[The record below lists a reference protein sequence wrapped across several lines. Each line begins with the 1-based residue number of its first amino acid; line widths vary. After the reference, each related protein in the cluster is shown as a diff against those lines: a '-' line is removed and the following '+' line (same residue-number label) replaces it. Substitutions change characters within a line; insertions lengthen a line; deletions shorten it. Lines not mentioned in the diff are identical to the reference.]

1 MYHVSFNED
10 AGSERDR
17 EEYDLRQTAKFVEAA
32 SAGFVEDL
40 RAIVGET
47 RVMTDAAAMA
57 AYLTDW
63 THQFT
68 GEALAVVSPIDAE
81 QVSQIVKLCR
91 AKGVCIVPQGGNT
104 GLAGGGIPSP
114 NIPSI
119 VLSLS
124 KMNAIRHL
132 DEAGRT
138 IVVEAGAI
146 LQVVQN
152 HADDHDLL
160 FPLTFGA
167 KGSCSIGGNLA
178 TNAGGS
184 NVVRYGNTR
193 ELCLGIE
200 AVLPDGSIFN
210 GLSGLRKDNT
220 GYDLKDLLIGS
231 EGTLG
236 IITAAVFKLF
246 PKPLTRVTA
255 FLSLASVDAAVRVLN
270 RIQDHTGQAVEAFEY
285 VPQPVLAAIEKAFPD
300 LKSPLAGPVETGFL
314 LEVGSSRA
322 VDARMDESG
331 STQLSTETLAVLEEL
346 MEAGDV
352 LDAVVASSEQQ
363 RAAFWRMR
371 ESVLESILKYGASYH
386 FDISLPLANI
396 SKFLQDMDATAHEL
410 GFETLTIGHFGD
422 GNLHYALACPDRE
435 RWQSLPLEQA
445 KARAFALLKSL
456 NGSFS
461 AEHGI
466 GQSKLDVMLKL
477 KEPAQLDA
485 MRAIKR
491 ALDPD
496 GIMNPGR
503 LVPDSA

>member
-1 MYHVSFNED
+1 MYHVSSEEEPGANET
-10 AGSERDR
+10 GR
-17 EEYDLRQTAKFVEAA
+17 ECALRQNVKFVEAA
-32 SAGFVEDL
+32 SDGFLRDL
-40 RAIVGET
+40 RAIVGEQ
-47 RVMTDAAAMA
+47 RVLTDAASMA
-57 AYLTDW
+57 AFLTDW
-63 THQFT
+63 TRQFT
-68 GEALAVVSPIDAE
+68 GEALAVVSPVE
-81 QVSQIVKLCR
+81 TRQVSQIVRLCR
-91 AKGVCIVPQGGNT
+91 AAGVCIVPQGGNT
-104 GLAGGGIPSP
+104 GLAGGGISSAATPSV
-114 NIPSI
+114 

-236 IITAAVFKLF
+236 IITATVFKLF

-255 FLSLASVDAAVRVLN
+255 FLSLASVDSAVRVLN

-285 VPQPVLAAIEKAFPD
+285 VPAPVLAAIEKAFPD

-322 VDARMDESG
+322 VDARLDESG
-331 STQLSTETLAVLEEL
+331 STQLSTETLAVLEDM

-352 LDAVVASSEQQ
+352 LDAVVATSEQQ
-363 RAAFWRMR
+363 RATFWRMR

-396 SKFLQDMDATAHEL
+396 SRFLRDMDATAHEL

-422 GNLHYALACPDRE
+422 GNLHYALACADRE
-435 RWQSLPLEQA
+435 RWLTLPLEQA
-445 KARAFALLKSL
+445 KDRAFALLKSL
-456 NGSFS
+456 HGSFS

-477 KEPAQLDA
+477 KEPAQLAA

>member
-1 MYHVSFNED
+1 M
-10 AGSERDR
+10 
-17 EEYDLRQTAKFVEAA
+17 RQTVQFAEA
-32 SAGFVEDL
+32 SSTGFVESL
-40 RAIVGET
+40 RAIAGEG
-47 RVMTDAAAMA
+47 RVLTDAASKA

-63 THQFT
+63 TRQFT
-68 GEALAVVSPIDAE
+68 GEALAVVSPANAE

-91 AKGVCIVPQGGNT
+91 VSGVCVVPQGGNT
-104 GLAGGGIPSP
+104 GLAGGGIPAA
-114 NIPSI
+114 NTPSI
-119 VLSLS
+119 ILSLA

-132 DEAGRT
+132 DDAGRT

-146 LQVVQN
+146 LQAVQD
-152 HADDHDLL
+152 HADGYDLL

-167 KGSCSIGGNLA
+167 KGSCSVGGNLA

-236 IITAAVFKLF
+236 IITAAVFKLY

-255 FLSLASVDAAVRVLN
+255 FLSLASIESAIRVLN
-270 RIQDHTGQAVEAFEY
+270 FIQDRTGQAVEAFEY
-285 VPQPVLAAIEKAFPD
+285 VPAPVLAAVEKAFPD
-300 LKSPLAGPVETGFL
+300 LKSPLKGQVDTGIL

-322 VDARMDESG
+322 ADAMLDESG
-331 STQLSTETLAVLEEL
+331 ATRLSNEILAALEEL
-346 MEAGDV
+346 MGTEDV
-352 LDAVVASSEQQ
+352 LDAVVATSEQQ
-363 RAAFWRMR
+363 RSALWRMR

-396 SKFLQDMDATAHEL
+396 SRFLRDMDAVAAEL

-422 GNLHYALACPDRE
+422 GNLHYALVCADRG
-435 RWQSLPLEQA
+435 RWHTLPLEQA
-445 KARAFALLKSL
+445 KTRAFELLKLL

-496 GIMNPGR
+496 NVMNPGR
-503 LVPDSA
+503 LVPESA